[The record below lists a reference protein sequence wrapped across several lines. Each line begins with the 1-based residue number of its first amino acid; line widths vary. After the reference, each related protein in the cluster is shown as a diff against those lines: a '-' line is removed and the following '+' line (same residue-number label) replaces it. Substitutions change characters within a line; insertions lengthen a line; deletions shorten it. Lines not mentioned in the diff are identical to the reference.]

1 MKRILILGTNA
12 GQADI
17 IDYLK
22 TTGWEVHACAYKR
35 EGPGC
40 NLAHYF
46 HLVDTLDV
54 KAVASLAEKIDAQLL
69 YSVSSDSAIKT
80 VTKVSEILGLPHF
93 INSEIIELFDKKE
106 LLRQFLNENNICKV
120 AYASFTANTDINTWI
135 HFPCV
140 VKPSDSQG
148 QRGVQ
153 LIENKEDFANAI
165 ALAIKESK
173 SGKAIVEEYFYG
185 VEMSSNVVVQN
196 RKLIVNEFTERY
208 VHGKHY
214 FGLPKGHAIP
224 VRNVDLVT
232 ISMAKQMIEK
242 MVSTLEI
249 ENAILYIQMVATSQG
264 PKIIEVAPR
273 LDGCHIWRLISFAK
287 SYDLRAYAIDLL
299 LNKQV
304 IHKEIN
310 EGAYTLYFNQLPAN
324 KNFNREE
331 FKIKNNKIVFEEYRY
346 KNGDKIIPI
355 NGKLEVVGY
364 YIIKE

>member
-1 MKRILILGTNA
+1 MKRVLILGTNA

-22 TTGWEVHACAYKR
+22 RENWEVHACAYKR

-40 NLAHYF
+40 DMAHYF
-46 HLVDTLDV
+46 HLVDTLNV
-54 KAVASLAEKIDAQLL
+54 EAVTLLAKNIDAQLV

-80 VTKVSEILGLPHF
+80 VTKVSEILGLAHF

-106 LLRQFLNENNICKV
+106 LLRQFLNENNICQV
-120 AYASFTANTDINTWI
+120 AYTSFTSNSDINTWK

-153 LIENKEDFANAI
+153 LIENKEDFANAV

-185 VEMSSNVVVQN
+185 IEMSSNVVVQN
-196 RKLIVNEFTERY
+196 KKVIVNEFTERY

-224 VRNVDLVT
+224 VRNVEETT
-232 ISMAKQMIEK
+232 ITAAKQMIEK
-242 MVSTLEI
+242 MITALNMED
-249 ENAILYIQMVATSQG
+249 AILYVQMVATPQG
-264 PKIIEVAPR
+264 VKIIEVAPR
-273 LDGCHIWRLISFAK
+273 LDGCHIWRMIRFAK
-287 SYDLRAYAIDLL
+287 SYDLRAYAINLL
-299 LNKQV
+299 LKNKIEHKV
-304 IHKEIN
+304 IDN
-310 EGAYTLYFNQLPAN
+310 GAFTLYFNQLPSGEKFER
-324 KNFNREE
+324 KNF
-331 FKIKNNKIVFEEYRY
+331 KINNGKIVFEEYRY
-346 KNGDKIIPI
+346 KDGEHIVPI
-355 NGKLEVVGY
+355 NGKLEVIGY
-364 YIIKE
+364 YISKE